1 MALSTIQKVV
11 MFSGLVLCV
20 SLLLPKTFLSR
31 GKQSLQQPEGNAG
44 RFPSA
49 VPHGKP
55 VDSRG
60 GGFSRSHL
68 SEAVSKAKAGGGG
81 SSSRQSLV
89 GQIIP
94 IYGFGILLYILYILF
109 KLSSKG
115 RNVKTEPKS
124 VPIANGNLKRKI
136 TDYELNQLQ
145 DKLKETEDA
154 MEKII
159 HRLGP
164 NKDRENNVSN
174 DEEQQLLQR
183 LKEITRVMKEGKIL
197 DGISPEQEAEEA
209 PYMEE
214 WEGYPE
220 ETYPVYDPSEGRRRP
235 STILVDPSLLDQPSA
250 EEIAEQMEF
259 MEDYNRYYTE
269 EPAEDGSI
277 ELSRYDPCD
286 DPRHGPLLSPED
298 ELCTEDQSDDDDP
311 AIIAENAGF
320 STDTDSG
327 QEQGPEAPG
336 TNPAG
341 NGDLLETVSNAASEE
356 AQSLRKRSKKNPDC

>member
-1 MALSTIQKVV
+1 MKSE
-11 MFSGLVLCV
+11 
-20 SLLLPKTFLSR
+20 LPIKEDGEGR
-31 GKQSLQQPEGNAG
+31 AKQPGNPG

-55 VDSRG
+55 VEGRG

-81 SSSRQSLV
+81 SNSRQSLV

-115 RNVKTEPKS
+115 RNAKTEPKS
-124 VPIANGNLKRKI
+124 VPTANGNLKRKI
-136 TDYELNQLQ
+136 TDYELSQLQ

-164 NKDRENNVSN
+164 DNDRENNVSN

-183 LKEITRVMKEGKIL
+183 LKEITRVMKKGKIL

-220 ETYPVYDPSEGRRRP
+220 ETYPVYDRSECRKRP

-269 EPAEDGSI
+269 DPAEDRSTGVTTY
-277 ELSRYDPCD
+277 EPCD
-286 DPRHGPLLSPED
+286 DAQHSPLLRPED
-298 ELCTEDQSDDDDP
+298 EMCTEEQSDDDDP

-320 STDTDSG
+320 IPDTDSDG
-327 QEQGPEAPG
+327 EQGPEASG
-336 TNPAG
+336 THPAVNG
-341 NGDLLETVSNAASEE
+341 NLLETISNSVSDE
-356 AQSLRKRSKKNPDC
+356 AQSLRKRSKKTPDC